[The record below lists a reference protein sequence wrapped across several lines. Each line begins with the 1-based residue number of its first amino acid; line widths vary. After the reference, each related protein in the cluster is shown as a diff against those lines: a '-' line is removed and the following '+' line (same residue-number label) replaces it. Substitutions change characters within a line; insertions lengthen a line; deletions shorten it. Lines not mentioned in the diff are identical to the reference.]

1 MNTNKFYYE
10 LMKLNVL
17 SSSYVD
23 DSYKAAW
30 QGNVYPF
37 FHDSKYEFHYE
48 VAKYF
53 DRADEKTIDKL
64 CSLLDDYVDE
74 RADFSDFEAKVEKVV
89 GKGNVYYVLNYIFR
103 AGQYKKLL
111 ENIRLNKI
119 HFSQHFIDRFE
130 AGGYLD

>member
-1 MNTNKFYYE
+1 MNTNKFYYH

-23 DSYKAAW
+23 DAYKVAW
-30 QGNVYPF
+30 KGNVYPF

-64 CSLLDDYVDE
+64 CSLLDDYIDE
-74 RADFSDFEAKVEKVV
+74 KQ
-89 GKGNVYYVLNYIFR
+89 IFLTS
-103 AGQYKKLL
+103 KK
-111 ENIRLNKI
+111 RLK
-119 HFSQHFIDRFE
+119 R
-130 AGGYLD
+130 